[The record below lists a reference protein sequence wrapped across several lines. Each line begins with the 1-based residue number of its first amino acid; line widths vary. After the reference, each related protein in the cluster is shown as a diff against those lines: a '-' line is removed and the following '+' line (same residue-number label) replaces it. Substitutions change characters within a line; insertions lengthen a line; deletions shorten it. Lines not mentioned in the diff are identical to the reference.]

1 MLSAHLRT
9 LPQPS
14 RLFLDTLAVC
24 GRPMAPQLVH
34 EACGLSGDERPLVAS
49 LRSAHLLRS
58 SGSSERVELYH
69 DRIRHTLAAGVSPA
83 QARRIHRAMAET
95 LVARRADDPETL
107 FAPYD
112 GSGEHEQAS
121 IQAVLAANKAN
132 AALAF

>member
-49 LRSAHLLRS
+49 LRSAHFLRS
-58 SGSSERVELYH
+58 SGSAERVELYH
-69 DRIRHTLAAGVSPA
+69 DRIRQTLTAHIAAEEARRIHGAMAQTLAAG
-83 QARRIHRAMAET
+83 
-95 LVARRADDPETL
+95 RADDAEAL
-107 FAPYD
+107 F
-112 GSGEHEQAS
+112 EHYRGAGDLE
-121 IQAVLAANKAN
+121 
-132 AALAF
+132 